1 MNATRGRV
9 TEWGGD
15 CACDLCSNPAKFRW
29 TKDGQILA
37 AACTLHRQEVYD
49 LLLNKY
55 GDFTNRQKKG
65 A

>member
-1 MNATRGRV
+1 
-9 TEWGGD
+9 
-15 CACDLCSNPAKFRW
+15 
-29 TKDGQILA
+29 
-37 AACTLHRQEVYD
+37 LHRQEVYD